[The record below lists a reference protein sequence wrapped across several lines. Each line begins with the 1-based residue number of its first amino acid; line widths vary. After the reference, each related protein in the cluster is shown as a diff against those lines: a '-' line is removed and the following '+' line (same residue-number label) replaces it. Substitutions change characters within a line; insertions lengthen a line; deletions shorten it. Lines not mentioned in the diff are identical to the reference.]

1 MANKLDNLRPA
12 WQKGQSGN
20 IKGRKVGT
28 RNRSTIIKELLMQG
42 DNELQMH
49 LAQLAKAIEKGDT
62 NAYKA
67 ILESAYGAPVQTIE
81 VNNTTNYPDWMD
93 EGKS

>member
-1 MANKLDNLRPA
+1 MGRLDNLKPFSKEN
-12 WQKGQSGN
+12 QPEK
-20 IKGRKVGT
+20 KGRKVGS

-42 DNELQMH
+42 DNEYKMH
-49 LAQLAKAIEKGDT
+49 LAQLLKAIEKGDT

-93 EGKS
+93 ESKS

>member
-1 MANKLDNLRPA
+1 MGRLDNLKPFTKENQPA
-12 WQKGQSGN
+12 N
-20 IKGRKVGT
+20 KGRKVGS

-42 DNELQMH
+42 DNEYKMH
-49 LAQLAKAIEKGDT
+49 LAQLLKAIEKGDT

-93 EGKS
+93 ESKS

>member
-1 MANKLDNLRPA
+1 MANKLDNLKPA
-12 WQKGQSGN
+12 WKKGQSGN
-20 IKGRKVGT
+20 IKGRTVGS

-42 DNELQMH
+42 DNEYKMH
-49 LAQLAKAIEKGDT
+49 LAQLLKAIEKGDT

-67 ILESAYGAPVQTIE
+67 ILESAYGAPIQTIE

-93 EGKS
+93 EGES

>member
-1 MANKLDNLRPA
+1 MGRLDNLKPFSKEY
-12 WQKGQSGN
+12 QPK
-20 IKGRKVGT
+20 KTGRKVGS

-42 DNELQMH
+42 DNEYKMH
-49 LAQLAKAIEKGDT
+49 LAQLLKAIEKGDT